1 MSAIGHTSDPE
12 GARLAVE
19 AMLAVPDLDCPM
31 CRPDLHVECLTP
43 GHRLCQPHLNTERGR
58 ARAPLDGQTFHLR
71 QMSVADAKHELAERA
86 TPEPSLTER
95 RAFSEHIDP
104 PASSGSHYVDPS
116 GIERDSRG
124 KAVSHSPLWDGQNEP
139 WQDTADL
146 ADAPEPIDP
155 DGMYLVTWPHIMVNV
170 GGRRQ
175 PSKRL
180 LFGHR
185 LLVNPVGG
193 GARIER
199 LVTAADAEPESFP
212 DPGAISRALG
222 RP

>member
-19 AMLAVPDLDCPM
+19 AMLAAPDLDCPM
-31 CRPDLHVECLTP
+31 CRPDLHVECWTP

-71 QMSVADAKHELAERA
+71 Q
-86 TPEPSLTER
+86 
-95 RAFSEHIDP
+95 
-104 PASSGSHYVDPS
+104 
-116 GIERDSRG
+116 
-124 KAVSHSPLWDGQNEP
+124 
-139 WQDTADL
+139 DTADL

-155 DGMYLVTWPHIMVNV
+155 DGMYLVTWPERTPAEQAVY
-170 GGRRQ
+170 GGA

-185 LLVNPVGG
+185 LLVHPVGR
-193 GARIER
+193 GATVQR
-199 LVTAADAEPESFP
+199 LEVAQ
-212 DPGAISRALG
+212 
-222 RP
+222 